1 MLKDMLELHNGEFQL
16 FAGRFEGIILHR
28 LLGLGVGALLSLG
41 VVTSAG
47 AVAVLPMYT
56 QTVAPSGSNSFGPV
70 WPQNPVTYSFTATV
84 TGHVMAYYTGST
96 ASDAEWIGLLTGPD
110 LAHLTD
116 SGVFGLENHSTVSPF
131 TATPLGTALDFGL
144 VQAGTTLVF
153 YIQDLNPGRS
163 ANRFYSDAAMN
174 LDGAGGAAVQHIY
187 STAFNVGADGLVS
200 TGGASPQTFAV
211 PTGAYTYVG
220 FEDLPATDP
229 FHDFN
234 YHDETFI
241 FTDVSTNAPTTSPL
255 IPTGGVPEPSAWALM
270 LLGFGGLGASL
281 RHNRARG
288 LAAA

>member
-1 MLKDMLELHNGEFQL
+1 
-16 FAGRFEGIILHR
+16 
-28 LLGLGVGALLSLG
+28 
-41 VVTSAG
+41 
-47 AVAVLPMYT
+47 
-56 QTVAPSGSNSFGPV
+56 
-70 WPQNPVTYSFTATV
+70 
-84 TGHVMAYYTGST
+84 
-96 ASDAEWIGLLTGPD
+96 
-110 LAHLTD
+110 
-116 SGVFGLENHSTVSPF
+116 
-131 TATPLGTALDFGL
+131 
-144 VQAGTTLVF
+144 
-153 YIQDLNPGRS
+153 
-163 ANRFYSDAAMN
+163 
-174 LDGAGGAAVQHIY
+174 
-187 STAFNVGADGLVS
+187 
-200 TGGASPQTFAV
+200 V